1 MSDDVVEQLSAA
13 AILHDHVKLF
23 FSFNY
28 LRELNDIWVSY
39 LLEDFD
45 FPSDSLDIFLIV
57 DLVLLQNFDC
67 HFFTSESMLAKLDLS
82 KGSLAKMLA

>member
-1 MSDDVVEQLSAA
+1 MSDDVIEQLAAA

-28 LRELNDIWVSY
+28 LIELNDIWVSY

-57 DLVLLQNFDC
+57 NLVFFEDFDGNL
-67 HFFTSESMLAKLDLS
+67 FASQRVLA
-82 KGSLAKMLA
+82 